1 MAKIKLE
8 HIDNLRRGKKSW
20 IKLGSRWIPHHLYKY
35 EEQKY
40 NRALKSKFLEVTNK
54 ERENLENL
62 WQKVCIV
69 QWWRNYVLKKD
80 TITWNAEILLSDVI
94 IHTWTL
100 KKMKE
105 KIKILIT

>member
-69 QWWRNYVLKKD
+69 QWWR
-80 TITWNAEILLSDVI
+80 
-94 IHTWTL
+94 
-100 KKMKE
+100 
-105 KIKILIT
+105 ILIVFSTVVKDVEEIKKPKLYLGF